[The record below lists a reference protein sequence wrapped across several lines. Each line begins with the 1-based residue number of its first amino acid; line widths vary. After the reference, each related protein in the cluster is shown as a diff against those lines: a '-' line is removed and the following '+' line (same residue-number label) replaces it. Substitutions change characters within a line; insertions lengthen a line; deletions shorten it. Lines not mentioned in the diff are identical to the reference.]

1 MGCGG
6 SSNLSC
12 RCQLYSQNQS
22 FCGQGNWDLDTFL
35 TYFGLIPDPV
45 NSYKTLKIISV
56 DKNILFPASSGTYS
70 IKNGFKNAVTQ
81 CNGTYLES
89 NNVINPGLTSNVQ
102 ISATVSCSADI
113 ENKVVDCSTFTGA
126 IKDLVITPVD
136 QSCIV
141 KADTTPSA
149 GSFNIKNNFTNA
161 ATQCIGAYFDS
172 KIAINPEL
180 TRDVQIS
187 VTVSCSAN
195 IEGTTVN
202 CGTYTGT
209 IQDLVIE
216 PVEQSCFV
224 VPKSSPGQTV
234 HNNM

>member
-1 MGCGG
+1 VFENGQWTWTDG
-6 SSNLSC
+6 SPWDYENWRAGDPENPEVLKYAEFDYTLTGVWHNEDNTIGYDNGYI
-12 RCQLYSQNQS
+12 CQREV
-22 FCGQGNWDLDTFL
+22 L
-35 TYFGLIPDPV
+35 TSG
-45 NSYKTLKIISV
+45 
-56 DKNILFPASSGTYS
+56 GTYS
-70 IKNGFKNAVTQ
+70 IKNGFKNAVAQ

-89 NNVINPGLTSNVQ
+89 NNIINPGLTSNVQ

-113 ENKVVDCSTFTGA
+113 ENKVVDCSTYTGA

-141 KADTTPSA
+141 KADTTLSA
-149 GSFNIKNNFTNA
+149 GRFNIKNNLTNA
-161 ATQCIGAYFDS
+161 ETQCIGVYFDS

-202 CGTYTGT
+202 CGT
-209 IQDLVIE
+209 
-216 PVEQSCFV
+216 
-224 VPKSSPGQTV
+224 
-234 HNNM
+234 